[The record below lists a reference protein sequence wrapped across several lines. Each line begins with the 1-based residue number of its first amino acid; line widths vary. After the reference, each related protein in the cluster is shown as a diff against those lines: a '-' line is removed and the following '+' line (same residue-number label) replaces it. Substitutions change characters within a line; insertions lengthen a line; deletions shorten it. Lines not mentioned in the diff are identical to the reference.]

1 MERSHRA
8 DHNFAVA
15 SIALVIFFL
24 VAGIS
29 TWMLGSTATVD
40 PAGSVSQLRTP
51 IDDEN
56 TRQYFYALYDLEIE
70 MKAALRSQLGD
81 EILDGKR
88 VEHLQIPAPP
98 PVEPNY
104 SVLLS
109 NVYQGVSIVERIH
122 DRSQKQPGSSD
133 KGVML
138 HAARCGEH
146 VASRPGQID
155 GWHRRVESVNGSSTI
170 RWQP

>member
-15 SIALVIFFL
+15 SIALMIFFL
-24 VAGIS
+24 VALIT

-88 VEHLQIPAPP
+88 VQHLQIPAPASGRAQLFGA
-98 PVEPNY
+98 V
-104 SVLLS
+104 V
-109 NVYQGVSIVERIH
+109 QRVSGRL
-122 DRSQKQPGSSD
+122 DRGTHS
-133 KGVML
+133 
-138 HAARCGEH
+138 
-146 VASRPGQID
+146 
-155 GWHRRVESVNGSSTI
+155 
-170 RWQP
+170 